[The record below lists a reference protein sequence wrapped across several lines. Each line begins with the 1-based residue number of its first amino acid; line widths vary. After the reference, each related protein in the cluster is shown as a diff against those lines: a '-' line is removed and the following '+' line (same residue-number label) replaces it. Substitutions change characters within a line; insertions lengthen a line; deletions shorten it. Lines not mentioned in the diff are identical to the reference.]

1 MSVNVKTAKRIGLFA
16 AISVLISS
24 VIGVGIFF
32 KNGAVFTNNNDNPIG
47 VIISW
52 VLASIIALTTAFSF
66 AEIGFNHRDG
76 AGLAGASEKMLGK
89 KFGRFISFN
98 ANFFYLGI
106 INVCIAVFAAEAI
119 VNVFV
124 DGSQD
129 SLPIH
134 IGWILV
140 IALCLLLVFLVL
152 NYLSL
157 KWSSRFQILST
168 FLKFIPLL
176 MVGFAGLIYGIMN
189 PEMSLFND
197 LTNSTDSG
205 ASKTISINSILASL
219 PAILFAY
226 DSFLG
231 VATLQ
236 GEMDNPR
243 KKVPLTIVLGM
254 GICIAFYLFITIGQI
269 MVSAGSAY
277 GVFGKIFEDNPN
289 AGKALRIVLS
299 VFIMM
304 CVLGTLNAFVLISLR
319 GFAYTVQ
326 YRIVYGYWHLHKYG
340 DNKLK
345 VGLFIYLPVIMF
357 WWIVLLIPSVIYN
370 TDAFAD
376 GLSNFPTLFM
386 FAVYGTIVLSGFI
399 NRFTKKVHVVKMPGF
414 MIIAP
419 IAVIGCYLAFG
430 YQFFYF
436 FSVNA
441 FINPNSVVNWGLFAQ
456 GNFETKAYMASILFF
471 VMLAVFV
478 VVPLINDALLKQRYK
493 KIDHQNILRKE
504 LLI

>member
-1 MSVNVKTAKRIGLFA
+1 MSVNIKTAKRIGLFA

-32 KNGAVFTNNNDNPIG
+32 KNGAVFANNNDNPIG

-66 AEIGFNHRDG
+66 AEIGFSHRDG

-119 VNVFV
+119 VNVFID
-124 DGSQD
+124 DGGNF
-129 SLPIH
+129 PIH
-134 IGWILV
+134 IGWVLV
-140 IALCLLLVFLVL
+140 IALCLLFVFIVL

-176 MVGFAGLIYGIMN
+176 MVGFAGLIYGIIN
-189 PEMSLFND
+189 PEVSLFNG
-197 LTNSTDSG
+197 LTSDGSSQTTQ
-205 ASKTISINSILASL
+205 AISVNSILASL

-236 GEMDNPR
+236 GEMENPR
-243 KKVPLTIVLGM
+243 KKVPLAIVIGM
-254 GICIAFYLFITIGQI
+254 GICIAFYLFITVGQI
-269 MVSAGSAY
+269 MVGEGSAY
-277 GVFGKIFEDNPN
+277 GVFSKVFEDNPN
-289 AGKALRIVLS
+289 AAKALRIVLS
-299 VFIMM
+299 VFIML

-326 YRIVYGYWHLHKYG
+326 YRIVYGYWNLHKYG
-340 DNKLK
+340 DNNLK
-345 VGLFIYLPVIMF
+345 VGLFIYLPVILF
-357 WWIVLLIPSVIYN
+357 WWVVLLIPSVIYN

-386 FAVYGTIVLSGFI
+386 FAIYGTIVLSGFI

-414 MIIAP
+414 MFVAP

-441 FINPNSVVNWGLFAQ
+441 FIHPNEIVNWGLFAQ
-456 GNFETKAYMASILFF
+456 GSFQTKAYMAAILFF
-471 VMLAVFV
+471 VMLVVFV
-478 VVPLINDALLKQRYK
+478 VLPFINDALLKQRYK
-493 KIDHQNILRKE
+493 KIDQHNILRKE